1 VGRQREILVEIYQRL
16 LSAYGPQG
24 WWPADTQ
31 FEVMVGAILTQATA
45 WRNVERAI
53 QRLKAAGALSPERMA
68 SFSEQELAELIRPAG
83 FFRQKTRRLRALL
96 RLIGRHGRVDGLLSL
111 PAEELRRQLLA
122 LPGVGPETADS
133 ILLYAAGY
141 PVFVVDTYTKRI
153 LHRLG
158 LLPDEKAGYEEV
170 QELFEKNLP
179 RDPKLYGEYHALLV
193 RHAKEH
199 CRARPRCPG
208 CPLAPV
214 CEFFKGQGGL

>member
-1 VGRQREILVEIYQRL
+1 MGRQREILVEIYQRL

-96 RLIGRHGRVDGLLSL
+96 RLIGRHGRVEGLFSL

>member
-1 VGRQREILVEIYQRL
+1 MVEIYQRL

-24 WWPADTQ
+24 WWPADTR

-68 SFSEQELAELIRPAG
+68 RLSEGELAELIRPAG

-96 RLIGRHGRVDGLLSL
+96 RLIGQHGSVEGLLSL
-111 PAEELRRQLLA
+111 PAGELRRQLLSV
-122 LPGVGPETADS
+122 PGVGPETADS

-141 PVFVVDTYTKRI
+141 PVFVVDAYTKRI

-158 LLPDEKAGYEEV
+158 LLSGEKAGYEEV
-170 QELFEKNLP
+170 QELFESNLP

-214 CEFFKGQGGL
+214 CKFFKGQGGL

>member
-1 VGRQREILVEIYQRL
+1 MGAQREILVEVYRRL

-24 WWPADTQ
+24 WWPGESC

-45 WRNVERAI
+45 WRNVERAV
-53 QRLKAAGALSPERMA
+53 QRLKVARALSPEEMA
-68 SFSEQELAELIRPAG
+68 RLSEEEIAELIRPAG

-96 RLIGRHGRVDGLLSL
+96 RLIGRHGRVEGLLSL
-111 PAEELRRQLLA
+111 PAEELRRELLA

-141 PVFVVDTYTKRI
+141 PVFVVDAYTKRI
-153 LHRLG
+153 LSRLG
-158 LLPDEKAGYEEV
+158 LLPGQKAGYEEV
-170 QELFEKNLP
+170 QELFQKNLP

-193 RHAKEH
+193 RHAKDH

-214 CEFFKGQGGL
+214 CESFNGTR

>member
-1 VGRQREILVEIYQRL
+1 MVEIYQRL

-24 WWPADTQ
+24 WWPADTR

-68 SFSEQELAELIRPAG
+68 RLSEGELAELIRPAG

-96 RLIGRHGRVDGLLSL
+96 RLIGQHGSVEGLLSL
-111 PAEELRRQLLA
+111 PAGELRRQLLSV
-122 LPGVGPETADS
+122 PGVGPETADS

-141 PVFVVDTYTKRI
+141 PVFVVDAYTKRI

-158 LLPDEKAGYEEV
+158 LLSGEKAGYEEV
-170 QELFEKNLP
+170 QELFESNLP

-214 CEFFKGQGGL
+214 CESFKGQGSL

>member
-1 VGRQREILVEIYQRL
+1 MVEIYQRL

-24 WWPADTQ
+24 WWPADTR

-68 SFSEQELAELIRPAG
+68 RLSEGELAELIRPAG

-96 RLIGRHGRVDGLLSL
+96 RLIGQHGSVEQLLSL
-111 PAEELRRQLLA
+111 PARELRRQLLSV
-122 LPGVGPETADS
+122 PGVGPETADS

-141 PVFVVDTYTKRI
+141 PVFVVDAYTKRI

-158 LLPDEKAGYEEV
+158 LLSGEKAGYEEV
-170 QELFEKNLP
+170 QELFESNLP

-214 CEFFKGQGGL
+214 CNFFKGQGSL

>member
-1 VGRQREILVEIYQRL
+1 MGAKRETLVEIYQRL

-24 WWPADTQ
+24 WWPGESR

-53 QRLKAAGALSPERMA
+53 ERLKAAGALSPEKLA
-68 SFSEQELAELIRPAG
+68 SLSEEELAELVRPAG

-96 RLIGRHGRVDGLLSL
+96 RLIRQHGDVEGLLSL
-111 PAEELRRQLLA
+111 PAGELRRKLLA
-122 LPGVGPETADS
+122 LPGIGPETADS

-141 PVFVVDTYTKRI
+141 PVFVVDAYTKRI

-170 QELFEKNLP
+170 QELFEKELP

-193 RHAKEH
+193 RHAKDH
-199 CRARPRCPG
+199 CRTRPRCPG

-214 CEFFKGQGGL
+214 CKSFKGQGDF

>member
-1 VGRQREILVEIYQRL
+1 MVEIYQRL

-24 WWPADTQ
+24 WWPADTR

-68 SFSEQELAELIRPAG
+68 RLSEGELAELIRPAG

-96 RLIGRHGRVDGLLSL
+96 RLIGQHGSVERLLSL
-111 PAEELRRQLLA
+111 PAGELRRELLA
-122 LPGVGPETADS
+122 VPGVGPETADS

-141 PVFVVDTYTKRI
+141 PVFVVDAYTKRI

-158 LLPDEKAGYEEV
+158 LLSGEKAGYEEV
-170 QELFEKNLP
+170 QELFESNLP

-214 CEFFKGQGGL
+214 CNFFKGQGGL

>member
-1 VGRQREILVEIYQRL
+1 MGAKRETLVEIYQRL

-24 WWPADTQ
+24 WWPGESR
-31 FEVMVGAILTQATA
+31 FEVIVGAILTQATA

-53 QRLKAAGALSPERMA
+53 ERLKAAGALSPEKLARL
-68 SFSEQELAELIRPAG
+68 SEEELAELIRPAG

-96 RLIGRHGRVDGLLSL
+96 RLIRQHGDVEGLLSL
-111 PAEELRRQLLA
+111 PAGELRRKLLA
-122 LPGVGPETADS
+122 LPGIGPETADS

-141 PVFVVDTYTKRI
+141 PVFVVDAYTKRI

-158 LLPDEKAGYEEV
+158 LLPDEKVGYEEV
-170 QELFEKNLP
+170 QELFEKELP

-193 RHAKEH
+193 RHAKDH

-214 CEFFKGQGGL
+214 CKSFKGQGGF

>member
-1 VGRQREILVEIYQRL
+1 
-16 LSAYGPQG
+16 
-24 WWPADTQ
+24 
-31 FEVMVGAILTQATA
+31 MVGAILTQATA

-68 SFSEQELAELIRPAG
+68 RLSEGELAELIRPAG

-96 RLIGRHGRVDGLLSL
+96 RLIGQHGSVEGLLSL
-111 PAEELRRQLLA
+111 PAGELRRQLLSV
-122 LPGVGPETADS
+122 PGVGPETADS

-141 PVFVVDTYTKRI
+141 PVFVVDAYTKRI

-158 LLPDEKAGYEEV
+158 LLSGEKAGYEEV
-170 QELFEKNLP
+170 QELFESNLP

-214 CEFFKGQGGL
+214 CNFIKGQGSL

>member
-1 VGRQREILVEIYQRL
+1 LVEIYQRL

-24 WWPADTQ
+24 WWPADTR

-68 SFSEQELAELIRPAG
+68 RLSEGELAELIRPAG

-96 RLIGRHGRVDGLLSL
+96 RLIGQHGSVEGLLSL
-111 PAEELRRQLLA
+111 PAGELRRQLLSV
-122 LPGVGPETADS
+122 PGVGPETADS

-141 PVFVVDTYTKRI
+141 PVFVVDAYTKRI

-158 LLPDEKAGYEEV
+158 LLSGEKAGYEEV
-170 QELFEKNLP
+170 QELFESNLP

-214 CEFFKGQGGL
+214 CNFFKGQGGL

>member
-1 VGRQREILVEIYQRL
+1 MVEIYQRL

-24 WWPADTQ
+24 WWPADTR

-68 SFSEQELAELIRPAG
+68 RLSEGELAELIRPAG

-96 RLIGRHGRVDGLLSL
+96 RLIGQHGSVEGLLSL
-111 PAEELRRQLLA
+111 PAGELRRQLLSV
-122 LPGVGPETADS
+122 PGVGPETADS

-141 PVFVVDTYTKRI
+141 PVFVVDAYTKRI

-158 LLPDEKAGYEEV
+158 LLSGEKAGYEEV
-170 QELFEKNLP
+170 QELFESNLP

-214 CEFFKGQGGL
+214 CNFFKGQGGL

>member
-1 VGRQREILVEIYQRL
+1 MGTKREILVEIYQRL

-24 WWPADTQ
+24 WWPADTR

-68 SFSEQELAELIRPAG
+68 RLSEGELAELIRPAG

-96 RLIGRHGRVDGLLSL
+96 RLIGQHGSVEGLLSL
-111 PAEELRRQLLA
+111 PAGELRRQLLSV
-122 LPGVGPETADS
+122 PGVGPETADS

-141 PVFVVDTYTKRI
+141 PVFVVDAYTKRI

-158 LLPDEKAGYEEV
+158 LLSGEKAGYEEV
-170 QELFEKNLP
+170 QELFESNLP

>member
-1 VGRQREILVEIYQRL
+1 VGAKRETLVEIYQRL

-24 WWPADTQ
+24 WWPGESR

-53 QRLKAAGALSPERMA
+53 ERLKAAGALSPEKLA
-68 SFSEQELAELIRPAG
+68 SLSEEELAELVRPAG

-96 RLIGRHGRVDGLLSL
+96 RLIRQHGDVEGLLSL
-111 PAEELRRQLLA
+111 PAGELRRKLLA
-122 LPGVGPETADS
+122 LPGIGPETADS

-141 PVFVVDTYTKRI
+141 PVFVVDAYTKRI

-170 QELFEKNLP
+170 QELFEKELP

-193 RHAKEH
+193 RHAKDH
-199 CRARPRCPG
+199 CRTRPRCPG

-214 CEFFKGQGGL
+214 CKSFKGQGDF

>member
-1 VGRQREILVEIYQRL
+1 MRELLVAIYDRL
-16 LSAYGPQG
+16 HGTYGPQG
-24 WWPADTQ
+24 WWPADTR

-53 QRLKAAGALSPERMA
+53 QRLKAARALSPERMA

-83 FFRQKTRRLRALL
+83 FFRQKAGRLRALVEL
-96 RLIGRHGRVDGLLSL
+96 VLIHGGVQNLLSL
-111 PAEELRRQLLA
+111 PQKELRGRLLSV
-122 LPGVGPETADS
+122 PGVGPETADS

-141 PVFVVDTYTKRI
+141 PVFVVDAYTKRI

-158 LLPDEKAGYEEV
+158 LLPDEKADYKEV
-170 QELFEKNLP
+170 QGLFEKNLP

-199 CRARPRCPG
+199 CRARPRCPT

-214 CEFFKGQGGL
+214 CESFNRQGRS

>member
-96 RLIGRHGRVDGLLSL
+96 RLIGRHWRVDGLLSL

>member
-1 VGRQREILVEIYQRL
+1 VGTKREILVEIYQRL

-24 WWPADTQ
+24 WWPADTR

-96 RLIGRHGRVDGLLSL
+96 RLIGRHGRVEGLLSL

-141 PVFVVDTYTKRI
+141 PVFVVDAYTKRI

-158 LLPDEKAGYEEV
+158 LLSGEKAGYEEV
-170 QELFEKNLP
+170 QGLFESNLP

-193 RHAKEH
+193 RHAKDH

-214 CEFFKGQGGL
+214 CESFKGQGDF

>member
-1 VGRQREILVEIYQRL
+1 LVEIYQRL

-24 WWPADTQ
+24 WWPADTR

-68 SFSEQELAELIRPAG
+68 RLSEGELAELIRPAG

-96 RLIGRHGRVDGLLSL
+96 QLIGQYGSVEGLLSL
-111 PAEELRRQLLA
+111 PAGELRRQLLSV
-122 LPGVGPETADS
+122 PGVGPETADS

-141 PVFVVDTYTKRI
+141 PVFVVDAYTKRI

-158 LLPDEKAGYEEV
+158 LLSGEKAGYEEV
-170 QELFEKNLP
+170 QELFESNLP

-214 CEFFKGQGGL
+214 CNFFKGQGGL